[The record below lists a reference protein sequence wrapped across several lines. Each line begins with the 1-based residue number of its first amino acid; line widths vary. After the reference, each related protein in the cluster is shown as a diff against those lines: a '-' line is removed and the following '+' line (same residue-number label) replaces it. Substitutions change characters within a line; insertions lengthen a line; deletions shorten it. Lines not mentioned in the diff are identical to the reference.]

1 MSETESQNKP
11 GSAITDFTAALVRK
25 LQGEHR
31 LAKAVQRELVAIARN
46 NQASQRL
53 VHQAVLTLLDAKGFA
68 DAVDIVTRT
77 FPPLFGCES
86 VRICIEGCE
95 ISAWPMDIMLL
106 PPGHVLAELGQDG
119 IQMRT
124 KCPGDPAI
132 FGKDAAS
139 VASHAFLRIDL
150 GDIAPG
156 AMLAFGSSE
165 DGKFQPS
172 QSADLLV
179 FLARVV
185 EKCLKNHLR

>member
-1 MSETESQNKP
+1 MSETSAQSKS

-25 LQGEHR
+25 LQGEHK
-31 LAKAVQRELVAIARN
+31 LARAVQKELVAIARN

-53 VHQAVLTLLDAKGFA
+53 VHQAVLTLLDAHDFN

-77 FPPLFGCES
+77 FPTIFGCTA

-95 ISAWPMDIMLL
+95 LSAWPMDVMLL
-106 PPGHVLAELGQDG
+106 PPGHILAGLGDAG
-119 IQMRT
+119 LLLCE

-132 FGKDAAS
+132 FGQDAGD
-139 VASHAFLRIDL
+139 VISHAFIRIDL
-150 GDIAPG
+150 GEIAPG
-156 AMLAFGSSE
+156 AMLAFGSRE
-165 DGKFQPS
+165 EGKFQPS

-185 EKCLKNHLR
+185 EKCLKRHLL